1 MNVTDSRYKNSVLVQ
16 EMLQTPQIIRG
27 LDPGKIQSFSVNKQK
42 VLLAGEGSSRI
53 FPAKNTICNSLVPGY
68 SQRII
73 TENCM
78 QAAEYDLSDYSVF
91 VASNSGR
98 TSEVIHLIRSLREK
112 GHSDIT
118 AVTGTRGTPVA
129 LESSAAYILTCGAE
143 QAVSANKSVMEQ
155 ALFYDILFR
164 HINGEPPL
172 DLELLADAMHQVL
185 TMDIPQEIVAMTA
198 AAPVL
203 YFSGRNNGVAEE
215 LALKTNEIVR
225 KKSDYLEGTYAVHGV
240 EEVMNKGEVVILFDP
255 FESQEEKI
263 RSVIVEGAGLS
274 VIAVS
279 ERETVFPTIR
289 IPHIYGCA
297 PYLQLA
303 IGWNLL
309 VEAGIASGINPDCPV
324 RARKIGNEFTG
335 LTNHEPELKNS

>member
-1 MNVTDSRYKNSVLVQ
+1 MNTTDSRYKNFLLVH
-16 EMLQTPQIIRG
+16 EMLQTPQIIRE
-27 LDPGKIQSFSVNKQK
+27 LDPGKIQSFGVSKQK

-53 FPAKNTICNSLVPGY
+53 FPAKNTICNSLVQGY
-68 SQRII
+68 THRII

-91 VASNSGR
+91 AASNSGR

-118 AVTGTRGTPVA
+118 AVTGQHGTPVA
-129 LESSAAYILTCGAE
+129 VESLSAYILSCGAE
-143 QAVSANKSVMEQ
+143 QAVSASKSVMEQ

-164 HINGEPPL
+164 HINGAPPL
-172 DLELLADAMHQVL
+172 DLEKLADAVHHVL
-185 TMDIPQEIVAMTA
+185 YMDISREFVSLIA
-198 AAPVL
+198 AAPVV

-215 LALKTNEIVR
+215 LTLKSNEIVR
-225 KKSDYLEGTYAVHGV
+225 KKSDYLEGTYALHGV

-255 FESQEEKI
+255 FESQVEKMN
-263 RSVIVEGAGLS
+263 SVLVKGAGIS

-279 ERETVFPTIR
+279 DKETVFPTILLPR
-289 IPHIYGCA
+289 VEGCM

-303 IGWNLL
+303 AGWNLL
-309 VEAGIASGINPDCPV
+309 VEAGIASGINLDSPV
-324 RARKIGNEFTG
+324 RARKIGNEYTD
-335 LTNHEPELKNS
+335 